1 MKVKLI
7 KISASFPIMKCVWHE
22 KTMRIR
28 VERKNP
34 PISEPC
40 ILHLDLFIEELKRHP
55 LLHDAAFTA
64 PQARKV
70 DVTERLAMP

>member
-1 MKVKLI
+1 MK
-7 KISASFPIMKCVWHE
+7 
-22 KTMRIR
+22 IR
-28 VERKNP
+28 VSGKEKSSYFRA
-34 PISEPC
+34 
-40 ILHLDLFIEELKRHP
+40 LHSTLGLKRHP

>member
-1 MKVKLI
+1 
-7 KISASFPIMKCVWHE
+7 
-22 KTMRIR
+22 MRIR

-55 LLHDAAFTA
+55 LLHDTAFTA

-70 DVTERLAMP
+70 DVTERLAMPEVLTFRI